1 MGQLGRRALGLA
13 LCCLLAPREVDAAGA
28 DKDLEGIKRKIA
40 SEKQGLSQVQKREG
54 SVLES
59 LGQIEIDLEKRNKE
73 LKAANNRLDAI
84 AREMARKESEIEGIF
99 ASMEKKREL
108 LRRRAVALYRWSK
121 GASPFIVLGG
131 EATLG
136 GILRRARYLEVTI
149 AFDRDLVERFG
160 EEVERQNTLRKEL
173 AQQQEE
179 LAGQR
184 RTLSEAKE
192 SVRKEAE
199 KRRVILASLRREK
212 ETRARALKELE
223 EAALRLQKMMDEL
236 SRKAAVNK
244 PQEPPPGAGL
254 DGLRGKLEWPVRGAV
269 TSAFGKS
276 KHPEFAVEVFR
287 KGIEIEAPLGQ
298 EIKVV
303 EKGRVAFADRL
314 SGYGRM
320 VIVDHG
326 ERFFTVYAHLAE
338 IFKKKG
344 DEIGRG
350 EVLGL
355 VGDSDSLAGA
365 KLYFEMRRDG
375 RSVDPIP
382 WLRR

>member
-1 MGQLGRRALGLA
+1 MGKLARRALGLA
-13 LCCLLAPREVDAAGA
+13 LCCLLAPRGVDAAGA
-28 DKDLEGIKRKIA
+28 GKDIEGIKRKIA

-59 LGQIEIDLEKRNKE
+59 LGQIENDLEKKNKE
-73 LKAANNRLDAI
+73 LKTANNKLDAI
-84 AREMARKESEIEGIF
+84 TREMARKQSEVEKIL
-99 ASMEKKREL
+99 ASIGQKREL
-108 LRRRAVALYRWSK
+108 LRRRAVALYRWTK
-121 GASPFIVLGG
+121 GASPVTVLGG

-136 GILRRARYLEVTI
+136 GFLQRARYLEVTI
-149 AFDRDLVERFG
+149 AFDRDLVERLG
-160 EEVERQNTLRKEL
+160 EEVERQETLRREL
-173 AQQQEE
+173 AHQQEE

-184 RTLSEAKE
+184 WTLSEAKE

-199 KRRVILASLRREK
+199 KKRQILASLRREK
-212 ETRARALKELE
+212 DTRARALKELE
-223 EAALRLQKMMDEL
+223 QAALRLQKMIDEL
-236 SRKAAVNK
+236 SRKAAINK
-244 PQEPPPGAGL
+244 PQKPPAGAGL
-254 DGLRGKLEWPVRGAV
+254 VVLRGKLEWPVTGAV

-287 KGIEIEAPLGQ
+287 KGIDIEAPLGQ
-298 EIKVV
+298 AIKVV

-314 SGYGRM
+314 TGYGRM

-326 ERFFTVYAHLAE
+326 ERFFTVYAHLSE
-338 IFKKKG
+338 IFKKTG
-344 DEIGRG
+344 DEIGQG
-350 EVLGL
+350 EVIGL

-375 RSVDPIP
+375 RSVDPMP

>member
-1 MGQLGRRALGLA
+1 MGKLARCALGLA
-13 LCCLLAPREVDAAGA
+13 LCCLLAPRGVDAAVAG
-28 DKDLEGIKRKIA
+28 KDIEGIKRKIE

-59 LGQIEIDLEKRNKE
+59 LGKIENDLEKQNKE
-73 LKAANNRLDAI
+73 LKTANNKLDSI
-84 AREMARKESEIEGIF
+84 TREMARKKSEVEKIL
-99 ASMEKKREL
+99 ASIGQKREL
-108 LRRRAVALYRWSK
+108 LHQRAVALYRWTK
-121 GASPFIVLGG
+121 GVSPFTVLGG

-136 GILRRARYLEVTI
+136 GFLQRARYLKVTI
-149 AFDRDLVERFG
+149 AFDRDLVERLG
-160 EEVERQNTLRKEL
+160 AEVERQETLRKEL

-199 KRRVILASLRREK
+199 KKRQILASLRREK
-212 ETRARALKELE
+212 DTRARALKELE
-223 EAALRLQKMMDEL
+223 QAALRLQKMIDEL

-244 PQEPPPGAGL
+244 PQEPPAGAGL

-269 TSAFGKS
+269 TSAFGNS

-287 KGIEIEAPLGQ
+287 KGIDIEAPLGQ

-314 SGYGRM
+314 TGYGKM

-338 IFKKKG
+338 IFKKTG
-344 DEIGRG
+344 DEIRQG
-350 EVLGL
+350 EVIGL

-375 RSVDPIP
+375 RSVDPMP

>member
-1 MGQLGRRALGLA
+1 MGKLARCALGLA
-13 LCCLLAPREVDAAGA
+13 LCCLLAPRGVDAAVAG
-28 DKDLEGIKRKIA
+28 KDIEGIKRKIE

-59 LGQIEIDLEKRNKE
+59 LGKIENDLEKQNKE
-73 LKAANNRLDAI
+73 LKTANNKLDSI
-84 AREMARKESEIEGIF
+84 TREMARKKSEVEKIL
-99 ASMEKKREL
+99 ASIGQKREL
-108 LRRRAVALYRWSK
+108 LHQRAVALYRWTK
-121 GASPFIVLGG
+121 GVSPFTVLGG

-136 GILRRARYLEVTI
+136 GFLQRARYLKVTI
-149 AFDRDLVERFG
+149 AFDRDLVERLG
-160 EEVERQNTLRKEL
+160 AEVERQETLRKEL

-199 KRRVILASLRREK
+199 KKRQILASLRREK
-212 ETRARALKELE
+212 DTRARALKELE
-223 EAALRLQKMMDEL
+223 QAALRLQKMIDEL

-244 PQEPPPGAGL
+244 PQEPPAGAGL
-254 DGLRGKLEWPVRGAV
+254 DGLRGKLEWPVRGEV

-287 KGIEIEAPLGQ
+287 KGIDIEAPLGQ

-314 SGYGRM
+314 TGYGRM

-326 ERFFTVYAHLAE
+326 ERFFTVYAHL
-338 IFKKKG
+338 
-344 DEIGRG
+344 
-350 EVLGL
+350 
-355 VGDSDSLAGA
+355 S
-365 KLYFEMRRDG
+365 
-375 RSVDPIP
+375 
-382 WLRR
+382 

>member
-1 MGQLGRRALGLA
+1 
-13 LCCLLAPREVDAAGA
+13 
-28 DKDLEGIKRKIA
+28 
-40 SEKQGLSQVQKREG
+40 
-54 SVLES
+54 
-59 LGQIEIDLEKRNKE
+59 
-73 LKAANNRLDAI
+73 
-84 AREMARKESEIEGIF
+84 
-99 ASMEKKREL
+99 
-108 LRRRAVALYRWSK
+108 
-121 GASPFIVLGG
+121 
-131 EATLG
+131 
-136 GILRRARYLEVTI
+136 
-149 AFDRDLVERFG
+149 
-160 EEVERQNTLRKEL
+160 
-173 AQQQEE
+173 
-179 LAGQR
+179 
-184 RTLSEAKE
+184 
-192 SVRKEAE
+192 VRKEAE
-199 KRRVILASLRREK
+199 KKRQILASLRREK
-212 ETRARALKELE
+212 DTRARALKELE
-223 EAALRLQKMMDEL
+223 QAALRLQKMMDEL
-236 SRKAAVNK
+236 SRKATANK
-244 PQEPPPGAGL
+244 SQKPPAGAGL

-314 SGYGRM
+314 TGYGRM

-326 ERFFTVYAHLAE
+326 ERFFTVYAHLSE
-338 IFKKKG
+338 IFKKNG

-375 RSVDPIP
+375 RSVDPMP

>member
-1 MGQLGRRALGLA
+1 MGKLARRALGLA
-13 LCCLLAPREVDAAGA
+13 LYCLLAPRGVDAAVAG
-28 DKDLEGIKRKIA
+28 KDLEGIKRKIA

-59 LGQIEIDLEKRNKE
+59 LGQIENDLEKKNKE
-73 LKAANNRLDAI
+73 LKTANSKLDSI
-84 AREMARKESEIEGIF
+84 TREMARKESEVEKILASIEQ
-99 ASMEKKREL
+99 KREL
-108 LRRRAVALYRWSK
+108 LRRRAVALYRWTK
-121 GASPFIVLGG
+121 GVSPFTVLGG

-136 GILRRARYLEVTI
+136 GFLQRARYLEVTI
-149 AFDRDLVERFG
+149 AFDRDLVERLS
-160 EEVERQNTLRKEL
+160 EEVARQETLRKEL

-179 LAGQR
+179 LSGQR
-184 RTLSEAKE
+184 RTLAEAKE
-192 SVRKEAE
+192 SVRREAE
-199 KRRVILASLRREK
+199 KKRQILASLRREK

-223 EAALRLQKMMDEL
+223 QAALRLQKMMDEL
-236 SRKAAVNK
+236 SRKAAIKK
-244 PQEPPPGAGL
+244 PQEPPAGAGL

-287 KGIEIEAPLGQ
+287 KGIEIEAPLGH

-314 SGYGRM
+314 TGYGKM

-326 ERFFTVYAHLAE
+326 ERFFTVYAHLSE
-338 IFKKKG
+338 IFKKTG
-344 DEIGRG
+344 DELGRG

-355 VGDSDSLAGA
+355 VGDSDSLAGT

-375 RSVDPIP
+375 RSVDPLP
-382 WLRR
+382 WLRK